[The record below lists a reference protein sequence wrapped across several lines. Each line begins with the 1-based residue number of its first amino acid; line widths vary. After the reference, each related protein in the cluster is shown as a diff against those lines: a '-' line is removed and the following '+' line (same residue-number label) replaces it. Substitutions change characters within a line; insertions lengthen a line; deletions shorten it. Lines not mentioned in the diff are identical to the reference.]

1 MVAGTVTVCANN
13 DDDSNDNDI
22 AKYSRIALS
31 LLSIQLA
38 ETIHVLTL
46 TKGYSSILH
55 CTSL

>member
-22 AKYSRIALS
+22 AKYRIALS
-31 LLSIQLA
+31 VLAIQLA
-38 ETIHVLTL
+38 ETINVLTL
-46 TKGYSSILH
+46 TKEYSSILH